1 MNYCSKNII
10 QIFPSCIPPPDK
22 EAGVVSAGQVT
33 HGQDTSFGPKKIEDK
48 DVSDREQTR
57 YKTCVV
63 VMFVV

>member
-33 HGQDTSFGPKKIEDK
+33 HGQDTSFGPRKIEDK
-48 DVSDREQTR
+48 DVRDREQNR

>member
-22 EAGVVSAGQVT
+22 EAGVFSAGEVT

-48 DVSDREQTR
+48 DASDREQTR

>member
-48 DVSDREQTR
+48 DVRDREQT
-57 YKTCVV
+57 T
-63 VMFVV
+63 